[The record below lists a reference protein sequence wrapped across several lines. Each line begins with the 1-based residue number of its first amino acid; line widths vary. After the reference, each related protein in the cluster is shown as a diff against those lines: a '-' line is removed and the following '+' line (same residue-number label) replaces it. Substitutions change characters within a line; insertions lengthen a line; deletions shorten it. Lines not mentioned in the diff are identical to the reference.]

1 MGPATAATGACGGG
15 GWARVSHWWGV
26 GWRAAAAT
34 TVTTT
39 AGSSGGASG
48 RMSKAGEILQAAR
61 GPL

>member
-1 MGPATAATGACGGG
+1 MGPATAATGACRRGGR
-15 GWARVSHWWGV
+15 ARVSHWWGV